1 MHAAIIGL
9 GARTLGKKSWVAAVK
24 PTNEE
29 EALQDSIR
37 DPGMCWV
44 SSCGIDGRLNVL
56 FMTAYG
62 VSKFRVRVLNQLIRL
77 RKAVVSYIGDAS
89 NFTGVLFC
97 AKAITLD
104 TN

>member
-37 DPGMCWV
+37 DPGMYWV
-44 SSCGIDGRLNVL
+44 SSRGIDGRLSVL
-56 FMTAYG
+56 LIAAYG

-89 NFTGVLFC
+89 NYTGWFFY
-97 AKAITLD
+97 AAAILW
-104 TN
+104 